1 MITSSWV
8 SRILLAATS
17 ALGIATA
24 NGIIKPIYAGYATI
38 AMAFLQSLQHP
49 VTQSTQDNVIAS
61 SAVKTNAT
69 IEKLSG
75 GN

>member
-1 MITSSWV
+1 MISSSWV

-17 ALGIATA
+17 ALGVAMVS
-24 NGIIKPIYAGYATI
+24 GVLKPIYAGYATI

-49 VTQSTQDNVIAS
+49 VTQSTQENVIAS